1 MTASADVLIIGGG
14 VIGSSIAFNLL
25 QDGFKGR
32 ILVVERD
39 ASYQFAS
46 SALAMGGVRQ
56 QFMSAV
62 NIRMVQY
69 SLKVLQQFPQC
80 QFRQRGYLFLA
91 TESNCEKLRHR
102 YETQRSL
109 AAECEM
115 LGIAEVRRLVPELRS
130 DDLVGGLFGP
140 KDGYIEPRATL
151 RAFRTRAEELG
162 AVYVSDEVRKIEKEC
177 VYANQSGRIPA
188 GRIVIAAGAYSGA
201 VGKLAAVDIPVAP
214 VRQQLFRCALPRP
227 WPYEFPVVIDPG
239 GVHWRSSPNDEIVI
253 AKTNPDE
260 PPGFRFGCDLDRFH
274 HDFMP
279 PLVHR
284 LPEFRD
290 LKLVFGWGGLY
301 EMTPDHNGII
311 DRIPDIEGLY
321 IAAGFSG
328 HGLMMSAATGKLMS
342 ELIRT
347 NKFETIDA
355 SVLSFSRFA
364 RNELF
369 WDEAMI

>member
-1 MTASADVLIIGGG
+1 M
-14 VIGSSIAFNLL
+14 
-25 QDGFKGR
+25 
-32 ILVVERD
+32 
-39 ASYQFAS
+39 
-46 SALAMGGVRQ
+46 
-56 QFMSAV
+56 
-62 NIRMVQY
+62 
-69 SLKVLQQFPQC
+69 
-80 QFRQRGYLFLA
+80 
-91 TESNCEKLRHR
+91 
-102 YETQRSL
+102 
-109 AAECEM
+109 
-115 LGIAEVRRLVPELRS
+115 
-130 DDLVGGLFGP
+130 
-140 KDGYIEPRATL
+140 
-151 RAFRTRAEELG
+151 
-162 AVYVSDEVRKIEKEC
+162 
-177 VYANQSGRIPA
+177 
-188 GRIVIAAGAYSGA
+188 
-201 VGKLAAVDIPVAP
+201 
-214 VRQQLFRCALPRP
+214 
-227 WPYEFPVVIDPG
+227 VIDPG

-253 AKTNPDE
+253 AKTDPDE

-279 PLVHR
+279 PIVHR

-321 IAAGFSG
+321 VAAGFSG

>member
-91 TESNCEKLRHR
+91 TESNYEKLRHR

-115 LGIAEVRRLVPELRS
+115 LDVAEIRRLVPNLRS

-140 KDGYIEPRATL
+140 NDGYVEPRATL

-177 VYANQSGRIPA
+177 VYANKSGRVPA
-188 GRIVIAAGAYSGA
+188 GRIVIAAGAYSGT
-201 VGKLAAVDIPVAP
+201 VGKLAAVDIPVTP

-355 SVLSFSRFA
+355 SVLVFSRFA
-364 RNELF
+364 RHVLF